1 MPKSW
6 RMISAPFGGLCATI
20 DRAIA
25 RAARGVT
32 QTAPLSAQKAHIPVC
47 RPWDAVAGHARA
59 YLRRIDE
66 ARWYSISGRWCAS
79 LKRGLAARFEAKTHI
94 VTVTNATL
102 GLAMALRVRAPE
114 PGLCLIPAWTFVATA
129 HAVKLAGH
137 TPFLADVD
145 AQSGALTPEIARAA
159 LKDGP
164 LRAVIPVAP
173 HGQPLDVRAW
183 AAFEAETGVPVILD
197 AAAGFD
203 CATDASA
210 PLVVSLHATK
220 ALGAG
225 EGGFFATQDAALADA
240 VRAQS
245 VFGFSG
251 SRDSA
256 VAAMNAKMSEY
267 APADRAR
274 RAGSMATNARAL
286 SARGA
291 VDADGVH
298 ARGASEFPSRLGRE
312 WISAACSVQ
321 FRGGDADRVARC
333 AFSEQ
338 ASRRRRWWERGVHRQ
353 PAFRAA
359 PKAVRSASPI
369 N

>member
-1 MPKSW
+1 ML
-6 RMISAPFGGLCATI
+6 AP
-20 DRAIA
+20 
-25 RAARGVT
+25 
-32 QTAPLSAQKAHIPVC
+32 
-47 RPWDAVAGHARA
+47 

-66 ARWYSISGRWCAS
+66 ARWYSNFGPLVREFEAS
-79 LKRGLAARFEAKTHI
+79 LAARFEAKTHI

-203 CATDASA
+203 SATDASA

-220 ALGAG
+220 ALGVG
-225 EGGFFATQDAALADA
+225 EGGFFATQDAALAEA

-267 APADRAR
+267 AAAVGLAALDHWPQTRSRYQRAAR
-274 RAGSMATNARAL
+274 MMRTTFTRDAPLSFQAGW
-286 SARGA
+286 GA
-291 VDADGVH
+291 
-298 ARGASEFPSRLGRE
+298 E
-312 WISAACSVQ
+312 WISAACAVQ
-321 FRGGDADRVARC
+321 FRGADADRVAR
-333 AFSEQ
+333 ALANEGIET
-338 ASRRRRWWERGVHRQ
+338 RRWWERGVHRQ
-353 PAFRAA
+353 PAFRAT
-359 PKAVRSASPI
+359 PKAGALNVTDQLAASTLGLPFSVDLNAEDI
-369 N
+369 ARIADAVKRA